1 MYIYTAISIKVVHEQ
16 SGKVEYER
24 EMLLGIANKLM
35 NFQSNSQQPFAL
47 VFDFSALLMDNLKG
61 TMSTTMHCA
70 LKQCLAAILL
80 AE

>member
-1 MYIYTAISIKVVHEQ
+1 MDF
-16 SGKVEYER
+16 
-24 EMLLGIANKLM
+24 L
-35 NFQSNSQQPFAL
+35 AL
-47 VFDFSALLMDNLKG
+47 QADDALAQTGALKG

>member
-1 MYIYTAISIKVVHEQ
+1 MHGRVVVLPFY
-16 SGKVEYER
+16 VE
-24 EMLLGIANKLM
+24 K
-35 NFQSNSQQPFAL
+35 
-47 VFDFSALLMDNLKG
+47 NLKG